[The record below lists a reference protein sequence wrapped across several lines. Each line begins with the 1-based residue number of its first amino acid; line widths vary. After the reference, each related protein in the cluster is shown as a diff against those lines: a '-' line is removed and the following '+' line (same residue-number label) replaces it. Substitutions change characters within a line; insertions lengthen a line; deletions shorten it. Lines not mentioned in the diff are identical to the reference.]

1 MFCERRR
8 LDKTLAGLVALVL
21 ITPALFNVP
30 VGHAEIYRW
39 QDQQGHWHF
48 SDSPPSDIETERF
61 TGVSGTGAVQPIA
74 NETET
79 SVGQSQSL
87 TTAGEA
93 GVFWRVA
100 KPGLQPSHLLG
111 TIHSTDARVIRLRP
125 DVQTALDAADR
136 FVMEMIMDTNAL
148 LAFGTSIML
157 TDGSDLETLL
167 GPGLFNRVV
176 SVTAGYGFPEMAVR
190 QLKPWVVMAMLS
202 MPKPTGEPILDMVLY
217 QRAQS
222 RGKATSGL
230 ESAQEQLAV
239 FEGLPLDDQV
249 ELLKMTLDQ
258 LPSLP
263 ELFEA
268 LLQAYQADD
277 LGRIATLAN
286 QYKTRPDLQSLKRF
300 MFRLN
305 DERNRRMVQ
314 RTIPYLE
321 SGNAFIAVGALH
333 LAGPAG
339 LVSLLRERGYTL
351 TPVR

>member
-1 MFCERRR
+1 
-8 LDKTLAGLVALVL
+8 
-21 ITPALFNVP
+21 
-30 VGHAEIYRW
+30 
-39 QDQQGHWHF
+39 
-48 SDSPPSDIETERF
+48 
-61 TGVSGTGAVQPIA
+61 
-74 NETET
+74 
-79 SVGQSQSL
+79 
-87 TTAGEA
+87 
-93 GVFWRVA
+93 
-100 KPGLQPSHLLG
+100 
-111 TIHSTDARVIRLRP
+111 
-125 DVQTALDAADR
+125 
-136 FVMEMIMDTNAL
+136 
-148 LAFGTSIML
+148 
-157 TDGSDLETLL
+157 
-167 GPGLFNRVV
+167 
-176 SVTAGYGFPEMAVR
+176 
-190 QLKPWVVMAMLS
+190 
-202 MPKPTGEPILDMVLY
+202 MVLY